1 MQDYKMWIDGEW
13 VGAQSGKT
21 YGVINP
27 ATGEEIARVPLG
39 GQPEVDRAVEAAARA
54 FPEWSG
60 KSQQERS
67 AVVGRIA
74 AMLRERTEE
83 FAMLDSL
90 DHGTPISTARHM
102 VAGAIGNLEFNAQG
116 AKTLMSEVIPIRPDA
131 LHFFFREPVGVCA
144 LIIPWNVPLTMVGS
158 KLGSALSLGNTCVI
172 KPPSIDSLTT
182 LKFAEILDQ
191 AGLPRGAVSV
201 ITGPGGSVGTAL
213 ATHPGVD
220 LISFT
225 GSSETGKNIMAKSS
239 ATIKRLVL
247 ELGGKNPF
255 IILDDADIDLA
266 AEKAMTSQLR
276 NSGQICA
283 SPGRYYVSERR
294 HDEFVSKFVEA
305 AKKFKVGDPLDPTTN
320 MGPDGLGRAPG
331 SRRVLHQVRHR
342 GRGTPRPRRK
352 RPTEKPLDKGCYVM
366 PTIFTDV
373 TQSMKIAREEI
384 FGPVACILRYKSE
397 ADLPAL
403 ANDNVYGLCAS
414 IWTKDMVKAIGLAK
428 KLRAG
433 TIYINDHLTIG
444 PEMPWGGFRESG
456 IGKENSVVGLEE
468 YTQLKLIAMELTK

>member
-13 VGAQSGKT
+13 VDAESGKT

-27 ATGEEIARVPLG
+27 ATGKEIARVPLG
-39 GQPEVDRAVEAAARA
+39 GKPEVDRAVAAAARA
-54 FPEWSG
+54 FPEWSA
-60 KSQQERS
+60 KPQQERS
-67 AVVGRIA
+67 AIVSRIA
-74 AMLRERTEE
+74 ALLRERADE
-83 FAMLDSL
+83 FAMLDCL

-116 AKTLMSEVIPIRPDA
+116 AKTLMSDVIPIRPDA
-131 LHFFFREPVGVCA
+131 LHFFLREPVGVCA

-158 KLGSALSLGNTCVI
+158 KLGSALATGNTCVV

-182 LKFAEILDQ
+182 LALCEILEQ
-191 AGLPRGAVSV
+191 VGLPRGAVSV

-220 LISFT
+220 LVSFT
-225 GSSETGKNIMAKSS
+225 GSSETGKDIMARSS
-239 ATIKRLVL
+239 ATVKRLVL

-283 SPGRYYVSERR
+283 SPGRYYVSDRK
-294 HDEFVSKFVEA
+294 HDEFVAKFVEA
-305 AKKFKVGDPLDPTTN
+305 AKKFRVGDPLDPATN
-320 MGPDGLGRAPG
+320 MGPMVSAEHRDQVEHYIKSGVEEGARLVLGG
-331 SRRVLHQVRHR
+331 
-342 GRGTPRPRRK
+342 K
-352 RPTEKPLDKGCYVM
+352 RPTDSPFDKGFYVM
-366 PTIFTDV
+366 PTIFTEV
-373 TQSMKIAREEI
+373 TQAMKIAREEI

-397 ADLPAL
+397 DDIVGL

-414 IWTKDMVKAIGLAK
+414 VWTRDMVKAVKLAK

-444 PEMPWGGFRESG
+444 AEMPWGGFRESG

-468 YTQLKLIAMELTK
+468 YTQLKLIAMELGQ